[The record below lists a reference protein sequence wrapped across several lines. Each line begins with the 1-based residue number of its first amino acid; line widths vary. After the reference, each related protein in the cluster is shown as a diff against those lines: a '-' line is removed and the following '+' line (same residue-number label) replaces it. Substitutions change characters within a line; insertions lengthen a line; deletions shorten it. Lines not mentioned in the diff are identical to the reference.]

1 MVVLTMFKNIIQVLL
16 CVGNGKTNIPREKA
30 QARVMWIRDAYL
42 PGFLIN
48 NPELE
53 CVVDIMLIVRHNHLG
68 GLENKGIKEI
78 RLLTWRQSQEAG
90 GRGSAHF
97 SGGRAPVDMRCPH
110 MEEEKR

>member
-1 MVVLTMFKNIIQVLL
+1 
-16 CVGNGKTNIPREKA
+16 
-30 QARVMWIRDAYL
+30 MWIRDAYL

-48 NPELE
+48 DPEFE
-53 CVVDIMLIVRHNHLG
+53 CVVDVMLVVRHNHLG

-90 GRGSAHF
+90 GRGSTHF

>member
-1 MVVLTMFKNIIQVLL
+1 M
-16 CVGNGKTNIPREKA
+16 CGNGKSNVPREKA

-48 NPELE
+48 DPEFE
-53 CVVDIMLIVRHNHLG
+53 CVVDVMLVIRHNHLG

-90 GRGSAHF
+90 GRGSTHF

>member
-1 MVVLTMFKNIIQVLL
+1 M
-16 CVGNGKTNIPREKA
+16 CGNGKSNVPREKA

-48 NPELE
+48 DPEFE
-53 CVVDIMLIVRHNHLG
+53 CVVDVMLVVRHNHLG

-90 GRGSAHF
+90 GRGSTHF